1 MTDNADDSSHGLKD
15 RASRAVR
22 TLRQRNRTADHL
34 IRTWQHYS
42 RVQGN
47 VLAGAVTYFGF
58 LSFFPILAL
67 AFAAVGYITVVFPD
81 ARHNLTEAL
90 QQVFPGIVSNRPAP
104 GKISLDQ
111 IANAKAATGLIGLAV
126 LLYTGLGWLS
136 GLRQALQTMFDV
148 PTEKER
154 GMVLGKVVDLVV
166 LVIIGI
172 VMIVSVAISGL
183 VKGLA
188 SDILD
193 AVGLGSGLG
202 SETLLWVVAV
212 VLGVCA
218 SSVLFFAMFKLLPNP
233 DLPLGALWRGALLA
247 AVGFELLKE
256 IVVNV
261 LGGVGGT
268 PFAPLALAVTLVIW
282 INYFS
287 RLVLLGAAWAWT
299 ADESQVWS
307 PLYAEAGAD
316 EERAIP
322 AGDSAAVREPVATG
336 ALLGTAARD
345 SRGRRNTN
353 LMSLFSGAALGAGAA
368 SVWWATRV
376 RSRPRNN
383 PR

>member
-1 MTDNADDSSHGLKD
+1 MTDTADDSSHGLKD

-148 PTEKER
+148 PTEHER

-172 VMIVSVAISGL
+172 VMIVSVAVSGV
-183 VKGLA
+183 VKGFA
-188 SDILD
+188 SNIVE
-193 AVGLGSGLG
+193 AVGLSSGFG
-202 SETLLWVVAV
+202 SETLLWAV
-212 VLGVCA
+212 DALL
-218 SSVLFFAMFKLLPNP
+218 SVGAGSLLFFAMFKLLPNP
-233 DLPLGALWRGALLA
+233 DLTSGALWHGALLA
-247 AVGFELLKE
+247 AVGFELLTI
-256 IVVNV
+256 IVVTV

-299 ADESQVWS
+299 EEESQLRSPSYAEDAPAATAPADEPS
-307 PLYAEAGAD
+307 GAS
-316 EERAIP
+316 RH
-322 AGDSAAVREPVATG
+322 R
-336 ALLGTAARD
+336 RD
-345 SRGRRNTN
+345 TN
-353 LMSLFSGAALGAGAA
+353 LMSLVSGAAIGAGAA
-368 SVWWATRV
+368 SLWWLTRAKSQ
-376 RSRPRNN
+376 RKTPR
-383 PR
+383 